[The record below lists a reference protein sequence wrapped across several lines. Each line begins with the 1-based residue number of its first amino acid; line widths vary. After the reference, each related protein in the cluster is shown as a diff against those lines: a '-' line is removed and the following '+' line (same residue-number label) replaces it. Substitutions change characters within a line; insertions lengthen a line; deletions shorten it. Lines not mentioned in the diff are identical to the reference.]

1 MSPDVTPH
9 FFIEMLGAAI
19 SVLILTGYH
28 VWLWWRVQREPAYTV
43 QAIHAMARSAW
54 VQSIMESG
62 RDILAIQTLRNSTM
76 AATLMASTAVLLIVG
91 VLTLSGQGD
100 KLQITWSTLK
110 SFNGTDP
117 SLWEVKL
124 LALIVDLTVAFFSFA
139 LAIRKFHHVGYL
151 LNVPP
156 PLRRAFHTPTYVDA
170 YMNGAGRSFSLGMRT
185 YYFLL
190 PLVFWLFGPALMVTA
205 ALALVAI
212 LHHLDR
218 GANELE
224 LLPTADLCPGSGERE
239 GVGRD
244 LEHRPAE
251 GFKADRGRLAGRA
264 TRRDP
269 GGVVAAKGP
278 GSIGLHL
285 ADRRLPVP

>member
-100 KLQITWSTLK
+100 KLQITWSALK
-110 SFNGTDP
+110 NFNGTDP

-156 PLRRAFHTPTYVDA
+156 PLRRAFHTPTYVAA

-190 PLVFWLFGPALMVTA
+190 PLVFWLFGPALMVMA

-212 LHHLDR
+212 LYHLDR
-218 GANELE
+218 GADEVEGLRHS
-224 LLPTADLCPGSGERE
+224 DLCPSSGERD
-239 GVGRD
+239 GGRRD
-244 LEHRPAE
+244 LEHRPAD
-251 GFKADRGRLAGRA
+251 GFKADSGLLVGRVSLRGV
-264 TRRDP
+264 